1 MTNKIQGLSLLVVPV
16 GALTVLISPLYR
28 TLMSNESNIV
38 YAQEQQQLQ
47 TRAAD
52 DPMKHFSGADWSL
65 KVNVQG
71 LSPQSTPVTIH
82 LYGPTG
88 SGFSDTST
96 LLYTG
101 NHFALF
107 AVNGNSIRVGDQY
120 QVCVDRNGSNQRC
133 QILVHNAGYE
143 SLDVSSVS
151 VEI

>member
-1 MTNKIQGLSLLVVPV
+1 MTYKILGISVLVALV
-16 GALTVLISPLYR
+16 GAVAALTSPLYR
-28 TLMSNESNIV
+28 TLLSNESSIV

-47 TRAAD
+47 TGAAD

-96 LLYTG
+96 LSYTG

-107 AVNGNSIRVGDQY
+107 AVNGNVIQIGDQY
-120 QVCVDRNGSNQRC
+120 QVCVDQNGSNQRC
-133 QILVHNAGYE
+133 QTLVHNAGDE
-143 SLDVSSVS
+143 SLDVSVN
-151 VEI
+151 

>member
-1 MTNKIQGLSLLVVPV
+1 MTYKILGISVLVALV
-16 GALTVLISPLYR
+16 GAVAALTSPLYR
-28 TLMSNESNIV
+28 TLLSNESSIV

-47 TRAAD
+47 TGAAD

-96 LLYTG
+96 LSYTG

-107 AVNGNSIRVGDQY
+107 AVNGNAIRIGDQY
-120 QVCVDRNGSNQRC
+120 QVCVDQNGSNQRC
-133 QILVHNAGYE
+133 QTLVHNAGDE
-143 SLDVSSVS
+143 SLDVSVN
-151 VEI
+151 